1 MKIVFQVKIY
11 RTCIT
16 ISDQETRNNISII
29 FTRQHQRNKG
39 IIKSNKQFKNR
50 QQIKNKKYFY
60 SS

>member
-16 ISDQETRNNISII
+16 ISDQVTRNNISII

-50 QQIKNKKYFY
+50 Q
-60 SS
+60 